1 MESLKEML
9 YNLVATGVDSD
20 EVARIVSEGLNDA
33 QKRYNEEQEAKRKA
47 EEEAAIAEAEKTAL
61 LDQKREHIADILG
74 LYAAY
79 LDKFHPTLGEQI
91 KDEELNAM
99 VDPIIAMIDR
109 MAALGKVFGNN
120 LEVKFQF
127 DNPKEAEQA
136 RKAFNPFD
144 FSHFWWHF

>member
-1 MESLKEML
+1 MFDDIYKLLSSGE
-9 YNLVATGVDSD
+9 ATPD
-20 EVARIVSEGLNDA
+20 ELARVFTDTLNAAD
-33 QKRYNEEQEAKRKA
+33 KRVTEEQEAKRKA

-79 LDKFHPTLGEQI
+79 LDKFHPALGEQI

-109 MAALGKVFGNN
+109 LAALGKVFGNN

-127 DNPKEAEQA
+127 DESKEAEQA
-136 RKAFNPFD
+136 RKSFNPFD
-144 FSHFWWHF
+144 FTQFWWHF